1 MKLKNRIAITRR
13 GYQMLG
19 KYCPGLIRGKVII
32 AVLEALAP
40 LVTVW
45 FSARI
50 INEIEGNRDTGTL
63 ILLVLLAVGINF
75 AFSMIRNAMNRV
87 VSEKESKMWNFFS
100 KIFSDKQMNMPYADL
115 EDQEIQKQ
123 RQKVQ
128 ENLFMFG
135 NGLGQ
140 LVWDTPSLVKVIV
153 DCRHCGFRRADRIPL
168 YRRNREYPA
177 GFPAL
182 DYRRRGAH
190 DPVRSD
196 QFTPPEEGG

>member
-50 INEIEGNRDTGTL
+50 INEIEGNRDTSTL
-63 ILLVLLAVGINF
+63 ILLVLLAVGINL

-128 ENLFMFG
+128 ENLFMF
-135 NGLGQ
+135 
-140 LVWDTPSLVKVIV
+140 
-153 DCRHCGFRRADRIPL
+153 CRHCGLRGADRIPL
-168 YRRNREYPA
+168 YRRNGKCRA

-190 DPVRSD
+190 DPVRPG